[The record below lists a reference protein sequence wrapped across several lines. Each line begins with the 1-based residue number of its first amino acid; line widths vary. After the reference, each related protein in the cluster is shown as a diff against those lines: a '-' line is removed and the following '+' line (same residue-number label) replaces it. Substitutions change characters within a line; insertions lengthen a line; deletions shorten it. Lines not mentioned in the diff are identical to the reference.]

1 MRDFNFLMTTRI
13 VFNNDLAKGIQ
24 DAREFLG
31 VKKAVY
37 HDRSRSSSPANHE
50 GIERCHGCHRFPV

>member
-31 VKKAVY
+31 VKKAVIMT
-37 HDRSRSSSPANHE
+37 DPGVAVL
-50 GIERCHGCHRFPV
+50 RCV